1 MVQCRQHLGPAA
13 GGFGGADFGRRLSGA
28 LRGPVS
34 LCARG
39 PSKVQMCQAVVGS
52 GRARRRFMSERARF
66 RNFLII
72 VMSNV
77 FIIRLAP
84 HRLHSL
90 KSHLSYATILKEL

>member
-1 MVQCRQHLGPAA
+1 MSDRA
-13 GGFGGADFGRRLSGA
+13 G
-28 LRGPVS
+28 
-34 LCARG
+34 
-39 PSKVQMCQAVVGS
+39 
-52 GRARRRFMSERARF
+52 F
-66 RNFLII
+66 RISLII

>member
-1 MVQCRQHLGPAA
+1 MVHCRQHLGPAA
-13 GGFGGADFGRRLSGA
+13 GGFRGADFGRRLSGA

-39 PSKVQMCQAVVGS
+39 PSKVQVGQAVIDVGQARWRRMS
-52 GRARRRFMSERARF
+52 DRAGF
-66 RNFLII
+66 RISLII